1 MRLGGIFCI
10 PIALLIG
17 CFSACGGGDM
27 PPETGQSQAAKSPSS
42 ATAKI
47 LSSASTVEPAVN
59 LQDAISVL
67 KMIVGLDI
75 NSNGE
80 PITAYQAY
88 AADYDGNGKVELA
101 DAIAILKQ
109 IVGLT
114 TDSPQWVLVDPLN
127 SSLAGSANLNPG
139 AIPSLP
145 TATTQN
151 IVAVLRGDVTGS
163 PARIVSYADGMAMIE
178 AFLPIARISG
188 PSNAFAPVI
197 SNYTRENYKFDGST
211 STDPAGKRLSY
222 EWKMISAPAGFP
234 GFSWGSPDR
243 MQIGFWS
250 GAGKYI
256 VSLTV
261 SNGTQTSLP
270 ATASVEVCCVAD
282 KSSLELNAFG
292 FPIYGQDY
300 IKQKFSDFQ
309 FKTLKDSLV
318 FGEAYNL
325 SAFQIDYLNGLEPGT
340 TIKINDSLAGGATIT
355 GYSLPFKSIIQ
366 LPVDFTKIIYPD
378 DFLAAKAVDVSIA
391 NPYCDLEPSKISYP
405 SIFAGAYPLPE
416 IKSSSTVN
424 NYRRISYMPDH
435 WNNNNPAYIRGCIES
450 SRKAMEI
457 TFSRLR
463 KLNFDTIVLS
473 PSSIFD
479 ATNDKWRVL
488 GPDATNSSIGD
499 EDLKWQTASAKNAGL
514 KVYWL
519 NQNQMVQKS
528 GIPLTFLEPNISNV
542 LKSFDALDLYLEERG
557 AFLQSIGVD
566 GVMFPT
572 NYWTNFENVLDPA
585 TFTARTVQMLKKLK
599 LNFNGKILYDY
610 SDSVS
615 KSSELFDLIDE
626 FQASLWGVNI
636 TQQEVLNM
644 TVDLLKGK
652 YISRINLIKGKT
664 NSKPIIWEITTPSWV
679 DYYWSSAFI
688 DTSFCTAKMGSAP
701 SNISEPCIQRDIPTD
716 FSIQA
721 ITHEAGMEALSDS
734 GALSNNG
741 VAISRY
747 WLDSNL
753 FPSTTFPNLDSSIR
767 GKPAEYILYKWFQQ
781 C

>member
-1 MRLGGIFCI
+1 
-10 PIALLIG
+10 
-17 CFSACGGGDM
+17 M

-145 TATTQN
+145 TATTQK

-211 STDPAGKRLSY
+211 STDPGGKRLSY

-282 KSSLELNAFG
+282 KSSLELNDFG

-325 SAFQIDYLNGLEPGT
+325 SAFQIDYLNGLEPGSS
-340 TIKINDSLAGGATIT
+340 IKTNESLTGGATIT
-355 GYSLPFKSIIQ
+355 GYSLPFKSIIH

-378 DFLAAKAVDVSIA
+378 DFLAATAVDVSIA

-416 IKSSSTVN
+416 I
-424 NYRRISYMPDH
+424 
-435 WNNNNPAYIRGCIES
+435 
-450 SRKAMEI
+450 
-457 TFSRLR
+457 
-463 KLNFDTIVLS
+463 
-473 PSSIFD
+473 
-479 ATNDKWRVL
+479 
-488 GPDATNSSIGD
+488 
-499 EDLKWQTASAKNAGL
+499 
-514 KVYWL
+514 
-519 NQNQMVQKS
+519 
-528 GIPLTFLEPNISNV
+528 
-542 LKSFDALDLYLEERG
+542 
-557 AFLQSIGVD
+557 
-566 GVMFPT
+566 
-572 NYWTNFENVLDPA
+572 
-585 TFTARTVQMLKKLK
+585 
-599 LNFNGKILYDY
+599 
-610 SDSVS
+610 
-615 KSSELFDLIDE
+615 
-626 FQASLWGVNI
+626 
-636 TQQEVLNM
+636 
-644 TVDLLKGK
+644 
-652 YISRINLIKGKT
+652 
-664 NSKPIIWEITTPSWV
+664 
-679 DYYWSSAFI
+679 
-688 DTSFCTAKMGSAP
+688 
-701 SNISEPCIQRDIPTD
+701 
-716 FSIQA
+716 
-721 ITHEAGMEALSDS
+721 
-734 GALSNNG
+734 
-741 VAISRY
+741 
-747 WLDSNL
+747 
-753 FPSTTFPNLDSSIR
+753 
-767 GKPAEYILYKWFQQ
+767 
-781 C
+781 